1 MWFDALAGICAHVQR
16 GGGGLTPSDIA
27 PARLTQSQIDD
38 LDQRQAIADIL
49 PLTPLQEGLLFH
61 ANSARALGHST
72 DLYAMQLDVT
82 ITGPLDPHRLH
93 NAVRAVA
100 KRHPNL
106 VARFCEQ
113 GDQTVQVIPADAEIP
128 WQYLGLDSE
137 EQVQRLCAGER
148 VAVCDLGVPPAFRV
162 ALIRTAPDEHRVVL
176 TNHHI
181 VLDGWSLPILLQEIF
196 AGYLGHRL
204 PAPGSY
210 RRFITWLADRDTAAA
225 HSGVAT
231 TSWPGSTPPPWSPPP
246 ADTSPD
252 HEAAKPPPCPRT
264 PPRPSASW
272 RAPTTPPSTPSCK
285 PPGHRC

>member
-1 MWFDALAGICAHVQR
+1 MTPQVGRLSQLWFDALAGICAHVQR

-148 VAVCDLGVPPAFRV
+148 AGGV
-162 ALIRTAPDEHRVVL
+162 
-176 TNHHI
+176 
-181 VLDGWSLPILLQEIF
+181 
-196 AGYLGHRL
+196 
-204 PAPGSY
+204 
-210 RRFITWLADRDTAAA
+210 
-225 HSGVAT
+225 
-231 TSWPGSTPPPWSPPP
+231 
-246 ADTSPD
+246 
-252 HEAAKPPPCPRT
+252 
-264 PPRPSASW
+264 
-272 RAPTTPPSTPSCK
+272 
-285 PPGHRC
+285 